1 MPGIRRRGVL
11 ARAVT
16 ATSVVLLG
24 AAALSG
30 CSGKGSGNDDIVV
43 GYEVPLTGVA
53 APDGV
58 QERDGW
64 NLGLKTFGK
73 TVNGHRIVT
82 HFVDTHGDP
91 NTALSDAKSLVQVRH
106 IDILEGP
113 LLANE
118 VAAVASFV
126 DPLKIPVDD
135 LTVCSGQQLT
145 NYEKY
150 GNGLS
155 SGWSCDQ
162 PDLMAGVY
170 LYQTKKL
177 RHVTVLANDYA
188 FGWLSAGA
196 FIKQFTALGGHV
208 DKVLWPP
215 TTTVDWS
222 PYVSGV
228 PDNTQA
234 VFAET
239 VGQGSVSFTS
249 TYQKYGLHNKVPLYG
264 NTTVFDYS
272 VMPQES
278 PKAVL
283 GDEMAAQYCD
293 GIDSPANNKFT
304 KDYFNAYHTYP
315 GYYAEAA
322 YTKAR
327 LVVEAMKK
335 LHGDA
340 SDKAAVTRALR
351 NTPIVA
357 PRGPVKMSRKT
368 WSPVQNTYIC
378 KVKMVDGHLRN
389 VPIKTYHN
397 VQPWGQL
404 DYRTWRQEFVKSAA
418 GRPKP

>member
-1 MPGIRRRGVL
+1 MPGMRRRWVL
-11 ARAVT
+11 TRACAGMSAVVT
-16 ATSVVLLG
+16 G
-24 AAALSG
+24 AAMLAG
-30 CSGKGSGNDDIVV
+30 CSGKGSGSDDIVV

-113 LLANE
+113 VLASE
-118 VAAVASFV
+118 DGAVAAFV
-126 DPLKIPVDD
+126 DPLKLPVDD
-135 LTVCSGQQLT
+135 LTLCSGQQLT
-145 NYEKY
+145 DYQKY
-150 GNGLS
+150 GNAFA

-162 PDLMAGVY
+162 PDLMAAVY

-188 FGWLSAGA
+188 FGWLSAGG

-215 TTTVDWS
+215 PTTTDWS

-228 PDNTQA
+228 PHRTQA

-239 VGQGSVSFTS
+239 LGQGSVNFTN
-249 TYQKYGLHNKVPLYG
+249 TYQKFGLHGKIPLYG

-278 PKAVL
+278 PGAVL
-283 GDEMAAQYCD
+283 GDEMVAQYCD
-293 GIDSPANNKFT
+293 GIDNPTNKKFT
-304 KDYFNAYHTYP
+304 ADYFKAYHTYP
-315 GYYAEAA
+315 GYYAEAG

-327 LVVEAMKK
+327 LMVEAMKK
-335 LHGDA
+335 LDGDA
-340 SDKAAVTRALR
+340 SDKAKVAKALR
-351 NTPIVA
+351 TTPIVA
-357 PRGPVKMSRKT
+357 PRGPVKISPKT
-368 WSPVQNTYIC
+368 SSPVQNIYVC
-378 KVKMVDGHLRN
+378 KVKMVGGHLRN

-404 DYRTWRQEFVKSAA
+404 DYNAWKQTFMRSAS
-418 GRPKP
+418 GRPKT

>member
-1 MPGIRRRGVL
+1 MLAGAAVL
-11 ARAVT
+11 A
-16 ATSVVLLG
+16 
-24 AAALSG
+24 G
-30 CSGKGSGNDDIVV
+30 CSGKASGNDDIVV
-43 GYEVPLTGVA
+43 GYEVPLTGIA

-64 NLGLKTFGK
+64 NLGLKTFGNK
-73 TVNGHRIVT
+73 VDGHKIVT
-82 HFVDTHGDP
+82 HFVDTHSDP
-91 NTALSDAKSLVQVRH
+91 NTALTDAKNLVQVRH
-106 IDILEGP
+106 INILEGP

-118 VAAVASFV
+118 VGAVASFV
-126 DPLKIPVDD
+126 DPQKIPVDD
-135 LTVCSGQQLT
+135 LTLCSGQQLT
-145 NYEKY
+145 NYQKF
-150 GNGLS
+150 GNGLA

-162 PDLMAGVY
+162 PDLMAAVY

-188 FGWLSAGA
+188 FGWLSASG
-196 FIKQFTALGGHV
+196 FIKQFTALGGHI

-215 TTTVDWS
+215 TTTADWS
-222 PYVSGV
+222 PYVSGI

-234 VFAET
+234 VFAEV

-249 TYQKYGLHNKVPLYG
+249 TYQKYGLHNKIPLYG

-293 GIDSPANNKFT
+293 GINSPANNKFT
-304 KDYFNAYHTYP
+304 ADYFKAYHTYP

-340 SDKAAVTRALR
+340 SDKAKVTKALR
-351 NTPIVA
+351 TTPIVA
-357 PRGPVKMSRKT
+357 PRGPVKISPKT
-368 WSPVQNTYIC
+368 WSPIENNYIC
-378 KVKMVDGHLRN
+378 KVKMIGGHLRN
-389 VPIKTYHN
+389 VPIKTYQN

-404 DYRTWRQEFVKSAA
+404 DYQTWKQQFMKSAN
-418 GRPKP
+418 GRPKA